1 MANRFP
7 LVIDTTDGNKIKE
20 LPTGDNLNL
29 QNSSIVNALSVEV
42 VGSVNVGGFI
52 DATAIR
58 IGGETVQPN
67 TFSGSYTDLTD
78 KPTIPAFSQVT
89 GDAFVTGLYDAG
101 TSRILYANVYATLN
115 DLPDATTYHGM
126 FAHVHNTGKGYYSH
140 AGEWRELANVTEIP
154 VGLEDF
160 GIATG
165 SPGQVLTV
173 GSEGNLIFQDAAD
186 FTDLDT
192 LSFADTGTIE
202 GNIIRITPGS
212 GGYIDL
218 GTSRLMGDMYPEFP
232 NGASLGT
239 QTNPFASVYAD
250 QFVTGSGASIG
261 GDIVFG
267 DAVNSITGNTIAIL
281 PSAGNTV
288 DLGETR
294 LLGNIVPEFA
304 LGGSIGTVDKPFS
317 DLFVNTLSLSS
328 SLAGNVTG
336 DLTGSVFGNGGTLLV
351 DAENSVVTGDID
363 FGSRTGF
370 IRGDIVAI
378 LPNGAG
384 TVDLGNTRLLGYLE
398 PESDFGASVGSA
410 TRRIDQGYF
419 RNINI
424 QTING
429 ADPGILTGE
438 GDFKGSFFADDSTLL
453 VDGVNGIIVGDVTNS
468 ITKSNTAVFGDN
480 TEGNLGYQVHVLGD
494 VGLTGGDLWLNGG
507 KIDAVV
513 SVGAATFEDNVTVEG
528 NLTVQGTTTTVD
540 SQNTTI
546 KDNTIVLNSGETGS
560 GISLGSAGIEIDR
573 GSESNVSL
581 VYSESQN
588 GWVIGPIITTGITGQ
603 SSFDITT
610 RGDLDSELIRIAP
623 QGNNNFLTLES
634 DYIQINGPIW
644 SNLDVRS
651 GITGNIKGSVYA
663 DDSTLLVDA
672 VNGVIPGNLTSTN
685 WTTSSYTNIDV
696 DGFLDI
702 EPAFMQIN
710 AKDGGYMQFNAGDG
724 APGDFGGGYITINAG
739 DGGTSDDGNG
749 GYIQINAGESGANGS
764 GDAGYLQINAGRGLA
779 GKDGGYLRL
788 TSGSAEGIGVPGRL
802 DIYAGSGDVIGA
814 DIRIIAGSS
823 AGDEPGNVSISGG
836 TDASGNKGN
845 VTVTNAVITGTLQ
858 GDVTGSVFADDSS
871 VLIDGVNG
879 IVVGNIENTEI
890 ITTTVQGRDS
900 AALNIYRGTD
910 GTLTLG
916 DDSSG
921 SIFFDNNG
929 INIGTTGNIVINGV
943 LGSTVEIGTGVSSGN
958 VNIGHAGNDL
968 AVTSTSI
975 NFNGESFT
983 QTDIQNFKTAYGW
996 GDHGVQNY
1004 VSANEDIQ
1012 FSALIANP
1020 VIQNSDASVKLT
1032 LNTVAGIGEGR
1043 FVINAD
1049 NTVIDSAVQITN
1061 ELSVSNIISGDLSG
1075 SVYGYDSTLLVNGET
1090 GEINLNSTS
1099 IDGLSDVDTS
1109 TIAPGVGQVLK
1120 WDGTKWAPGDD
1131 ATSGGTGLDANTLDG
1146 FDSIYFLNWN
1156 NFTST
1161 PTTLSGYGITDAAT
1175 SAQGLL
1181 ADSALQTGD
1190 NISAL
1195 VNDRGYLRPGDN
1207 IGGLVNNAGYYSS
1220 GDLMEGEFKG
1230 SVFAED
1236 SSLIVDAI
1244 NGGVPFD
1251 VILDRPTTVSG
1262 YGITD
1267 AFDGDYASLTNTP
1280 DIPVVLTDLNI
1291 ADGADGQVLSANG
1304 DGTFTFIS
1312 IAANTL
1318 EQLDDVAL
1326 TGLQTGDRLFYN
1338 GANWVNTQIND
1349 TLDSVSNNGAV
1360 TDNVITVGGL
1370 TIGGAYTLP
1379 DYDGGAGQILATDG
1393 NGNAQWNSVAG
1404 SGLVSMTSLSDTDL
1418 TTVAPVTGDFLNY
1431 DGTNWKP
1438 LSTITK
1444 DKIEDSTNWDT
1455 AYSWGDHSAA
1465 GYIVNVDNQVQL
1477 NVIGNDSTVLVDAEN
1492 SQISA
1497 DNLVGVTVNNWNAA
1511 YAWGDHSTQGYLT
1524 VESDTLS
1531 TVLARGN
1538 SASEGIDVGAS
1549 VIDGI
1554 SITGTVID
1562 TQDSSTITITPSVN
1576 FDTQIQVSD
1585 VVPESA
1591 NKIDLGSG
1599 ANPFRNVHTNTV
1611 KTDTV
1616 EVGDLG
1622 YVYSDRY
1629 NIGNDSA
1636 FTSILYPQ
1644 SFTSWTWT
1652 ESMDPGYIFA
1662 NRYGR
1667 YVRWRSTS
1675 QLVHTTSGPSGVTEL
1690 DFFQSD
1696 THYLFEP
1703 TGSLTLNFT
1712 NIPNTSNRII
1722 NMRIFIAQGNTA
1734 YIPNAVQIN
1743 GVADNIQWQNGEVPT
1758 GTPNNI
1764 DLVQMVIWAFGN
1776 GAYAVLA
1783 QANSY
1788 S

>member
-7 LVIDTTDGNKIKE
+7 LVIDTTDGNTIKE

-29 QNSSIVNALSVEV
+29 QSSSIVNALSIDV

-78 KPTIPAFSQVT
+78 KPTIPAFSQIT
-89 GDAFVTGLYDAG
+89 GDPFVTGLYDAG

-115 DLPDATTYHGM
+115 DLPDAATYHGM
-126 FAHVHNTGKGYYSH
+126 FAHVHSTGKGYYSH

-154 VGLEDF
+154 TELTDL
-160 GIATG
+160 GITLG
-165 SPGQVLTV
+165 TQGQVLTV
-173 GSEGNLIFQDAAD
+173 GTGGTLEFQDPAS
-186 FTDLDT
+186 FTGIDSI
-192 LSFADTGTIE
+192 SFENTGTIE

-212 GGYIDL
+212 DGYIDL

-232 NGASLGT
+232 SGANLGT
-239 QTNPFASVYAD
+239 DTNPFAAVYAD
-250 QFVTGSGASIG
+250 QFITGSSASIG
-261 GDIVFG
+261 GDIVFS
-267 DAVNSITGNTIAIL
+267 DATNSITGNTIAIL

-288 DLGETR
+288 DLGNTR
-294 LLGNIVPEFA
+294 LLGNLEPEFVS
-304 LGGSIGTVDKPFS
+304 GGSIGTSETPFGS
-317 DLFVNTLSLSS
+317 VHADNIT
-328 SLAGNVTG
+328 GNVTG
-336 DLTGSVFGNGGTLLV
+336 NIIGDVQGSIFADDSTLIV
-351 DAENSVVTGDID
+351 DGVDGVVRGDIN
-363 FGSRTGF
+363 FGDRTGF
-370 IRGDIVAI
+370 IRGNFIAL
-378 LPNGAG
+378 LPNGLG
-384 TVDLGNTRLLGYLE
+384 SVDLGSTRLLSSMV
-398 PESDFGASVGSA
+398 PEFDFGSNIGSA
-410 TRRIDQGYF
+410 VRRFNEGYF

-424 QTING
+424 DLING
-429 ADPGILTGE
+429 VDPGILTGE
-438 GDFKGSFFADDSTLL
+438 GDFTGSFFADDSTQLL
-453 VDGVNGIIVGDVTNS
+453 DGVNGLVVGDVTNS

-494 VGLTGGDLWLNGG
+494 LGLTGGDIFLNGG
-507 KIDAVV
+507 SINDIISSGDAI
-513 SVGAATFEDNVTVEG
+513 FQN
-528 NLTVQGTTTTVD
+528 NLTVQGNLIVNGTTTTV
-540 SQNTTI
+540 NTVNTVI
-546 KDNTIVLNSGETGS
+546 KDNIIVLNNGETGA
-560 GISLGSAGIEIDR
+560 GITANTSGIEIDR
-573 GSESNVSL
+573 GTEGNVSL
-581 VYSESQN
+581 VYSELENAWLIDS
-588 GWVIGPIITTGITGQ
+588 ISTTRVAGITGLEL
-603 SSFDITT
+603 TT
-610 RGDLDSELIRIAP
+610 KGDSDEELITIAP
-623 QGNNNFLTLES
+623 QGNDNYLTLES
-634 DYIQINGPIW
+634 DNIRINGPIL
-644 SNLDVRS
+644 SVLDAQA
-651 GITGNIKGSVYA
+651 GITGDITGSVFA

-685 WTTSSYTNIDV
+685 WTTSSYTNIDI

-724 APGDFGGGYITINAG
+724 APGYFGGGYITINAG
-739 DGGTSDDGNG
+739 DGGNSDDGNG

-814 DIRIIAGSS
+814 DIRIIAGDS
-823 AGDEPGNVSISGG
+823 GGNEPGNVSISGG
-836 TDASGNKGN
+836 TDAVGNKGN
-845 VTVTNAVITGTLQ
+845 VIVTNAVIT

-871 VLIDGVNG
+871 VLVDGTAG
-879 IVVGNIENTEI
+879 LVVGDVNNNNITTNS
-890 ITTTVQGRDS
+890 ITTTNSNIDIASS
-900 AALNIYRGTD
+900 AFGTVTISGPEAL
-910 GTLTLG
+910 
-916 DDSSG
+916 G
-921 SIFFDNNG
+921 SIVYNDNTG
-929 INIGTTGNIVINGV
+929 AISIATTGEIAIQGAAGSQVKIGIGT
-943 LGSTVEIGTGVSSGN
+943 SGN
-958 VNIGHAGNDL
+958 VTLGNGSNNVIIDASAVVIGSEVFYD
-968 AVTSTSI
+968 
-975 NFNGESFT
+975 
-983 QTDIQNFKTAYGW
+983 TDIQNWDEAYSW
-996 GDHGVQNY
+996 GDHGAQNY
-1004 VSANEDIQ
+1004 VSANDDIQ
-1012 FSALIANP
+1012 FNVALDNP
-1020 VIQNSDASVKLT
+1020 TVKNADESVVLT
-1032 LNTVAGIGEGR
+1032 LSTVAGVGSGV
-1043 FVINAD
+1043 FTVDADSVVINSTL
-1049 NTVIDSAVQITN
+1049 NVVG
-1061 ELSVSNIISGDLSG
+1061 NIIGDLKG
-1075 SVYGYDSTLLVNGET
+1075 NVYADDSTLLVDGES
-1090 GEINLNSTS
+1090 GILNLAVNS
-1099 IDGLSDVDTS
+1099 IGDLGDVDVT
-1109 TIAPGVGQVLK
+1109 TIAPSVGQVLK
-1120 WDGTKWAPGDD
+1120 WDGVKWAPAAD
-1131 ATSGGTGLDANTLDG
+1131 ATTGGVGLDANTLDG
-1146 FDSIYFLNWN
+1146 FDSVYFLNWG
-1156 NFTST
+1156 NFTNT
-1161 PTTLSGYGITDAAT
+1161 PTSLSGYGIVDAAS
-1175 SAQGLL
+1175 SAQGAL
-1181 ADSALQTGD
+1181 ANSAVQPGD
-1190 NISAL
+1190 NISDL
-1195 VNDRGYLRPGDN
+1195 VNDANYLAPSDN
-1207 IGGLVNNAGYYSS
+1207 ISLLSNDSGYYSS

-1251 VILDRPTTVSG
+1251 VILNKPTTIAG

-1267 AFDGDYASLTNTP
+1267 AFDGDYNSLSNSPT
-1280 DIPVVLTDLNI
+1280 IPSSILDLNI
-1291 ADGADGQVLSANG
+1291 IDGGAGEVLSANG

-1318 EQLDDVAL
+1318 DNLDDVQI
-1326 TGLQTGDRLFYN
+1326 TSLQTGDRLFYN
-1338 GANWVNTQIND
+1338 GANWVNTQINE
-1349 TLDSVSNNGAV
+1349 TLDSVTDNGAV
-1360 TDNVITVGGL
+1360 TDNAITVGGL

-1379 DYDGGAGQILATDG
+1379 NYDGGAGQILATDG

-1404 SGLVSMTSLSDTDL
+1404 SGLVSMISLSDTDL
-1418 TTVAPVTGDFLNY
+1418 LSVPPVSGDFLNY
-1431 DGTNWKP
+1431 DGANWKP

-1444 DKIEDSTNWDT
+1444 DKVEDSANWDT

-1497 DNLVGVTVNNWNAA
+1497 DNLVGVTVNNWNTA

-1636 FTSILYPQ
+1636 YSTILYPQ

-1652 ESMDPGYIFA
+1652 ETMDPGYIFA

-1776 GAYAVLA
+1776 GSYAVLA